1 MTKTQIIE
9 IFQIAVSVILIILIL
24 LQARGVGLGSTFG
37 GEGNF
42 YFTKR
47 GAEKTIFILTIIT
60 AAAFIGLA
68 LHNLIIDSSI

>member
-1 MTKTQIIE
+1 MEQAKIIE
-9 IFQIAVSVILIILIL
+9 ISQITVSILLIILIL

-47 GAEKTIFILTIIT
+47 GVEKTIFTLTIIL
-60 AAAFIGLA
+60 AIAFMGLA
-68 LHNLIIDSSI
+68 LYSFLIAQ

>member
-1 MTKTQIIE
+1 MTQPQIIE
-9 IFQIAVSVILIILIL
+9 TAQIASSVLLIILIL

-47 GAEKTIFILTIIT
+47 GAEKSIFILTIIS
-60 AAAFIGLA
+60 AVAFMGLA
-68 LHNLIIDSSI
+68 AYSLVSK

>member
-1 MTKTQIIE
+1 MTQPQIIE
-9 IFQIAVSVILIILIL
+9 IAQIGVSVLLIILIL

-47 GAEKTIFILTIIT
+47 GAEKTIFILTIIM
-60 AAAFIGLA
+60 AVAFMGLA
-68 LHNLIIDSSI
+68 FYSLMVQ

>member
-1 MTKTQIIE
+1 MNLPKIIE
-9 IFQIAVSVILIILIL
+9 ISQIAVSISLIILIL

-47 GAEKTIFILTIIT
+47 GAEKTIFILTIIM
-60 AAAFIGLA
+60 AIAFLGLA
-68 LHNLIIDSSI
+68 LYSLIVN

>member
-1 MTKTQIIE
+1 MTQEKILE
-9 IFQIAVSVILIILIL
+9 ISQVIVSILLVALIL

-47 GAEKTIFILTIIT
+47 GAEKTIFILTIILS
-60 AAAFIGLA
+60 AAFIGLA
-68 LHNLIIDSSI
+68 IYNLSIN

>member
-1 MTKTQIIE
+1 MTLQKILE
-9 IFQIAVSVILIILIL
+9 ISQIAVSILLVALIL

-47 GAEKTIFILTIIT
+47 GAEKTIFILTIIL
-60 AAAFIGLA
+60 AIAFMGLA
-68 LHNLIIDSSI
+68 FYSLIIVK

>member
-1 MTKTQIIE
+1 MNKTQIIE
-9 IFQIAVSVILIILIL
+9 LAQIGVSVLLIILIL

-47 GAEKTIFILTIIT
+47 GAEKTIFILTIIV
-60 AAAFIGLA
+60 AIAFMGLA
-68 LHNLIIDSSI
+68 SYNLINQ

>member
-1 MTKTQIIE
+1 MNLPQIIE
-9 IFQIAVSVILIILIL
+9 ISQIGVSILLIISIL

-47 GAEKTIFILTIIT
+47 GAEKTIFILTIIL
-60 AAAFIGLA
+60 AIAFLGLSFYS
-68 LHNLIIDSSI
+68 LMVQ

>member
-1 MTKTQIIE
+1 MNLPKIIE
-9 IFQIAVSVILIILIL
+9 IAQIIVSVSLIILIL

-47 GAEKTIFILTIIT
+47 GAEKIIFTLTIIL
-60 AAAFIGLA
+60 AAAFMGLA
-68 LHNLIIDSSI
+68 FLSLIVK

>member
-1 MTKTQIIE
+1 MAQTG
-9 IFQIAVSVILIILIL
+9 VSVLLIILIL

-60 AAAFIGLA
+60 AIAFMGLA
-68 LHNLIIDSSI
+68 SYNLITQ

>member
-1 MTKTQIIE
+1 MTLPQIIE
-9 IFQIAVSVILIILIL
+9 ILQIGVSALLIILIL

-47 GAEKTIFILTIIT
+47 GAEKTIFILTIILS
-60 AAAFIGLA
+60 AAFLGLA
-68 LHNLIIDSSI
+68 LYSLIIK

>member
-1 MTKTQIIE
+1 MNLAKIIE
-9 IFQIAVSVILIILIL
+9 TAQIGVSVLLIILIL

-47 GAEKTIFILTIIT
+47 GAEKTIFILTIILAT
-60 AAAFIGLA
+60 AFLGLA
-68 LHNLIIDSSI
+68 LYSLIVK

>member
-1 MTKTQIIE
+1 MTQQQIIE
-9 IFQIAVSVILIILIL
+9 MTQIGVSVLLIILIL

-47 GAEKTIFILTIIT
+47 GAEKTIFILTIIL
-60 AAAFIGLA
+60 AAAFLGLA
-68 LHNLIIDSSI
+68 FYNLMV

>member
-1 MTKTQIIE
+1 MTLPQIIE
-9 IFQIAVSVILIILIL
+9 TSQIGVSVLLIILIL

-47 GAEKTIFILTIIT
+47 GAEKTIFTLTIILAT
-60 AAAFIGLA
+60 AFLGLA
-68 LHNLIIDSSI
+68 FYSLITK

>member
-1 MTKTQIIE
+1 MTLPQIIE
-9 IFQIAVSVILIILIL
+9 TSQIGVSVLLIILIL

-47 GAEKTIFILTIIT
+47 GAEKTIFTLTIIL
-60 AAAFIGLA
+60 AAAFLGLA
-68 LHNLIIDSSI
+68 FYSLITK

>member
-1 MTKTQIIE
+1 MTQTQIIE
-9 IFQIAVSVILIILIL
+9 ISQIAVSALLIVLIL

-47 GAEKTIFILTIIT
+47 GAEKTIFTLTIIL
-60 AAAFIGLA
+60 AAAFLGLA
-68 LHNLIIDSSI
+68 LYSLIIK

>member
-1 MTKTQIIE
+1 MNSQQIIE
-9 IFQIAVSVILIILIL
+9 ISQIGVSILLIILIL

-47 GAEKTIFILTIIT
+47 GAEKTIFVLTIIS
-60 AAAFIGLA
+60 AIAFLGLA
-68 LHNLIIDSSI
+68 FYSLLVQ

>member
-1 MTKTQIIE
+1 MTKAQIIE
-9 IFQIAVSVILIILIL
+9 FSQVGISVLLIILIL

-47 GAEKTIFILTIIT
+47 GAEKTIFTLTIVS
-60 AAAFIGLA
+60 AAAFLGLA
-68 LHNLIIDSSI
+68 LYSLIAK

>member
-1 MTKTQIIE
+1 MTQSQIIQAA
-9 IFQIAVSVILIILIL
+9 QIGVSVLLIILIL

-47 GAEKTIFILTIIT
+47 GAEKTIFTLTIIIAT
-60 AAAFIGLA
+60 AFMGLA
-68 LHNLIIDSSI
+68 LYSLMAQ

>member
-1 MTKTQIIE
+1 MITLQTIE
-9 IFQIAVSVILIILIL
+9 IIQVGISILLIILIL

-47 GAEKTIFILTIIT
+47 GAEKTIFILTIIL
-60 AAAFIGLA
+60 AVAFMGLA
-68 LHNLIIDSSI
+68 FYSLMVR

>member
-1 MTKTQIIE
+1 MTTPQIIE
-9 IFQIAVSVILIILIL
+9 IAQIGVSILLIILIL

-47 GAEKTIFILTIIT
+47 GAEKTIFTLTVIS
-60 AAAFIGLA
+60 AVAFLGLA
-68 LHNLIIDSSI
+68 LYSLMTK

>member
-1 MTKTQIIE
+1 MNKTQIIE
-9 IFQIAVSVILIILIL
+9 LAQAGTSVLLIILIL

-47 GAEKTIFILTIIT
+47 GAEKTIFILTIIV
-60 AAAFIGLA
+60 AIAFMGLA
-68 LHNLIIDSSI
+68 SFNLINK

>member
-1 MTKTQIIE
+1 MTLPRILEISQIG
-9 IFQIAVSVILIILIL
+9 VSILLIILIL

-47 GAEKTIFILTIIT
+47 GAEKTIFILTIIL
-60 AAAFIGLA
+60 AVAFMGLA
-68 LHNLIIDSSI
+68 FYSLMVQ

>member
-1 MTKTQIIE
+1 MTTQKIIE
-9 IFQIAVSVILIILIL
+9 ISQIGVSFLLIVLIL
-24 LQARGVGLGSTFG
+24 LQARGIGLGSTFG

-60 AAAFIGLA
+60 AIVFIGLA
-68 LHNLIIDSSI
+68 FYNLTI